1 MVVWLVL
8 FIYDCLT
15 GGEELLISL
24 LLVTFIVCWNL
35 VQGSGNVSN
44 NSNFAPSQCFIELKC
59 SPCVMI
65 ALGLVLLFLLQD
77 WFTWY
82 RVYASMVHSKFN
94 CIVVVVYTL
103 FQIINK
109 FIFWMNK
116 EFYSIKN
123 KERFQLELKYLR
135 KQPNPTLKKKKTLCL
150 VWCIDFR

>member
-1 MVVWLVL
+1 LIGIIYLWLFDWWRGIVDFSPSCYFSSL
-8 FIYDCLT
+8 FKSWSI
-15 GGEELLISL
+15 
-24 LLVTFIVCWNL
+24 

-59 SPCVMI
+59 SPYVMI
-65 ALGLVLLFLLQD
+65 ALGLVLLFLSQD

-82 RVYASMVHSKFN
+82 RVHASMVHSKFN
-94 CIVVVVYTL
+94 CIVVVVYAL

-123 KERFQLELKYLR
+123 KERFQLELKYLQ
-135 KQPNPTLKKKKTLCL
+135 KQPNPTLKTKTYLMPSVMHL
-150 VWCIDFR
+150 F